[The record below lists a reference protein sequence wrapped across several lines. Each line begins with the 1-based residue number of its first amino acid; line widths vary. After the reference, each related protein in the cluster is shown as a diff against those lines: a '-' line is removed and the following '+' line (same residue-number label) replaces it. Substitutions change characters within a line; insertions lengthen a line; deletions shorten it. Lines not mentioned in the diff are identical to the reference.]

1 MDKFK
6 KLTKIVQDIMYEGM
20 KSGKKVGAA
29 SRVVDVEEAKA
40 CVRDGLRMIVELF
53 SGAIVDGNG
62 VRDAVMHCV
71 KFVDCVSAML

>member
-6 KLTKIVQDIMYEGM
+6 KLTKIVQDIMYEGI
-20 KSGKKVGAA
+20 KSGKKVGA

-40 CVRDGLRMIVELF
+40 CVRDGLRMIVGLF